1 METEDRGGARGVE
14 GLSVNYVLEEYGV
27 TTEQSEVEG
36 RRFWV
41 KPREGGAKAELV
53 SRLADVE

>member
-1 METEDRGGARGVE
+1 VETEDRGGARGVE
-14 GLSVNYVLEEYGV
+14 GLSVAVVLEEYGA
-27 TTEQSEVEG
+27 TNEQSEAEG